1 MKGAEIIMNEPKHY
15 QHFELHMKNGEV
27 VSVYE
32 DYDIP
37 YEKGIIGDFKR
48 GKKKYLEVPDML
60 CGYVIPFD
68 QIAFI
73 AITDVR
79 KVI

>member
-1 MKGAEIIMNEPKHY
+1 MKGGETIMNEPKHY

-37 YEKGIIGDFKR
+37 YEEGLI
-48 GKKKYLEVPDML
+48 
-60 CGYVIPFD
+60 
-68 QIAFI
+68 
-73 AITDVR
+73 
-79 KVI
+79 